1 MSYRTSPEDLE
12 KKADSSFKRS
22 SNFFLRLFT
31 QTDKTEVADLYI
43 QAAQAYC
50 NTSNYA
56 KTAELFYKAGEI
68 LLEDPKEESQY
79 EASSAFVK
87 SAEAYYIIDK
97 EKSIN
102 AYVKGF
108 QIFSRRISDFSMAA
122 ILAMKVAKILKEVK
136 REKEALEYLY
146 KATSLYGNAKMNV
159 NRRSILVQCAEVE
172 LKLKN
177 YEKAFDLYRELADD
191 DSAISQ
197 VIEKTTYMFL
207 AVLCAVIL
215 SRTKEAYEIL
225 NQMDEQKVE
234 SLIAYQML
242 EIKTKKTESQEELER
257 NLAYFKK
264 THKIPKEL
272 ASALQDAQMSID
284 PDHDI
289 L

>member
-1 MSYRTSPEDLE
+1 MSPEELE
-12 KKADSSFKRS
+12 KQADSCLKRS
-22 SNFFLRLFT
+22 SNFFLRLFN
-31 QTDKTEVADLYI
+31 QTDHTEAADLYI

-56 KTAELFYKAGEI
+56 KTAELFQKAGEI
-68 LLEDPKEESQY
+68 LLGDPKEESQY

-97 EKSIN
+97 EKCIG

-122 ILAMKVAKILKEVK
+122 ILAAKVAKVFREVK

-146 KATSLYGNAKMNV
+146 KASSLYGNANMGV
-159 NRRSILVQCAEVE
+159 NRRSIVAQCAEIE

-177 YEKAFDLYRELADD
+177 YEKAFELYRELGNDE
-191 DSAISQ
+191 SAISQ
-197 VIEKTTYMFL
+197 VIEKTGYQFL
-207 AVLCAVIL
+207 AALCAIIL
-215 SRTKEAYEIL
+215 SRAKEAYEIL
-225 NQMDEQKVE
+225 NQMDERKIE
-234 SLIAYQML
+234 TTIAFQML
-242 EIKTKKTESQEELER
+242 EIKTKKTGEAEELEKS
-257 NLAYFKK
+257 LSYFKK
-264 THKIPKEL
+264 THQLSAEL
-272 ASALQDAQMSID
+272 AGALQDAQMSID